1 MLLQTPMGMPG
12 IYEILVLISRSGIL
26 RVTYLLKWPPRAYEF
41 YLIRVRNDG
50 SSCDYGTLDKNKVKG
65 KIVYCLGNGGQDYT
79 IKELGGAGAI
89 MVLDAMTDIAYTF
102 LVPGTLV
109 IPKDG
114 KKIEHYINT
123 TK

>member
-1 MLLQTPMGMPG
+1 M
-12 IYEILVLISRSGIL
+12 
-26 RVTYLLKWPPRAYEF
+26 
-41 YLIRVRNDG
+41 
-50 SSCDYGTLDKNKVKG
+50 
-65 KIVYCLGNGGQDYT
+65 YCLGNGGQDYT

-123 TK
+123 TKYEIKSATLYVLNQHN